1 MSTFQPGTDRS
12 TGYPAPKRTQRS
24 RQNRLQ
30 IVAGYSH
37 TLGATWD
44 GKGVNFALFSEHAE
58 RVELCLY
65 DDTGKRE
72 LARLTLPDCSNNI
85 WHGYVPDCCPGIR
98 YGYRVHGPY
107 QPERGHRFNPNKLLI
122 DPYAKIIDG
131 ELKWSDS
138 HLGYKSNSPR
148 EDLSFDRRD
157 NSRVMPKSVVVD
169 PAFTWGE
176 DRKPEVHLN
185 DAVFY
190 ECHVGGYTLMH
201 EGIDEALRGTYPA
214 MADSVAIDH
223 LKALGITSVELM
235 PIHHFVDDR
244 FLVEK
249 GLANY
254 WGYSTLNYFA
264 PEQRYFSRSIASSGS
279 AAALAEVKSMVRKL
293 HDAGIEVI
301 LDVVYNHS
309 CEGDQRGPTLSFK
322 GIDNLSYYRL
332 NPDDKRYY
340 INDTGCGNT
349 LNLCHPRVLQ
359 MVMDSLRYW
368 VTDMHV
374 DGFRFDLATTL
385 AREEYGFDS
394 RGGFLD
400 AVRQDPVLSRV
411 KLIAEP
417 WDIGPGGYQLG
428 AFPAGW
434 SEWNDRY
441 RDTLRRF
448 WRGDDSMLPELAKR
462 VHGSSDFF
470 DHGGRGSC
478 SSVNFVTTHDGF
490 TLMDTVSY
498 RDRHNEANGENNA
511 DGHHAN
517 FSENYG
523 VEGPTDDN
531 DINQF
536 RDQQRRNLLATLM
549 LSQGVPLLLA
559 GDEMGR
565 SQQGNNNAYCQNNEM
580 NYLDWSLVDKES
592 EFFEFVCRLVKLRHA
607 EPLLRHRKFVHA
619 QSNASDAEAES
630 EAVEI
635 QWLNPAGNTM
645 SAAQWGESF
654 ARCVGLLLTD
664 KENSR
669 KLFMIFNA
677 SRDSIDFA
685 VPVAIEGAYWICKL
699 NTAKAEATEAVPEV
713 LANPLDQAGK
723 GQIEKIE
730 VAASSVSVYACGS

>member
-1 MSTFQPGTDRS
+1 MA
-12 TGYPAPKRTQRS
+12 TGNLKMVS
-24 RQNRLQ
+24 
-30 IVAGYSH
+30 GSCH

-44 GKGVNFALFSEHAE
+44 GSGVNFALFSEHAE
-58 RVELCLY
+58 RVELCLF

-72 LARLTLPDCSNNI
+72 IARYILPECVNNI
-85 WHGYVPDCCPGIR
+85 WNGYLPNCRPGAR

-107 QPERGHRFNPNKLLI
+107 EPERGHRFNPNKLLI
-122 DPYAKIIDG
+122 DPYARLIDG
-131 ELKWSDS
+131 EMKWADS

-157 NSRVMPKSVVVD
+157 NSRVMPKSVVID
-169 PAFTWGE
+169 PAYTWGA
-176 DRKPEVHLN
+176 DHKPEVHPS
-185 DAVFY
+185 DTVFY

-201 EGIDEALRGTYPA
+201 EGIDEELRGTYA
-214 MADSVAIDH
+214 GMADPLAIGH

-244 FLVEK
+244 FLVDK

-264 PEQRYFSRSIASSGS
+264 PEQRYFSALASSCGPS
-279 AAALAEVKSMVRKL
+279 APLAEVKHMVRRL
-293 HDAGIEVI
+293 HDAGLEVI
-301 LDVVYNHS
+301 LDVVYNHT
-309 CEGDQRGPTLSFK
+309 CEGDHRGPTLSFR

-332 NPDDKRYY
+332 NPQDKRYY

-349 LNLCHPRVLQ
+349 VDLCHPRVLQ

-385 AREEYGFDS
+385 AREENGFDT

-400 AVRQDPVLSRV
+400 AVQQDPVLSRV

-441 RDTLRRF
+441 RDTVRRY

-462 VHGSSDFF
+462 VHGSSDVF
-470 DHGGRGSC
+470 DHSGRAPW
-478 SSVNFVTTHDGF
+478 SSVNFITTHDGF

-523 VEGPTDDN
+523 AEGPVEDKS
-531 DINQF
+531 INEF
-536 RDQQRRNLLATLM
+536 RDRQRRNLLATLM
-549 LSQGVPLLLA
+549 LSQGVPLLLS

-565 SQQGNNNAYCQNNEM
+565 TQQGNNNAYCQNNEI
-580 NYLDWSLVDKES
+580 NHLDWSLLEKES
-592 EFFEFVCRLVKLRHA
+592 EFFDFVRRLIKLRRD
-607 EPLLRHRKFVHA
+607 EPLLRHRQFVHTP
-619 QSNASDAEAES
+619 EITS
-630 EAVEI
+630 EDTVRETVQI
-635 QWLNPAGNTM
+635 QWLDPAGETM
-645 SAAQWGESF
+645 SSEQWGESF
-654 ARCVGLLLTD
+654 ARCIGLLLTD
-664 KENSR
+664 KQTQR
-669 KLFMIFNA
+669 RLFMIFNA
-677 SRDSIDFA
+677 SRE
-685 VPVAIEGAYWICKL
+685 AIEYAMPGVTEDEQWQCKL
-699 NTAKAEATEAVPEV
+699 NTAETLASEALPQDT
-713 LANPLDQAGK
+713 LAGAGVIDK
-723 GQIEKIE
+723 VT
-730 VAASSVSVYACGS
+730 VAASSVVVCACDNRKNRSQNDR